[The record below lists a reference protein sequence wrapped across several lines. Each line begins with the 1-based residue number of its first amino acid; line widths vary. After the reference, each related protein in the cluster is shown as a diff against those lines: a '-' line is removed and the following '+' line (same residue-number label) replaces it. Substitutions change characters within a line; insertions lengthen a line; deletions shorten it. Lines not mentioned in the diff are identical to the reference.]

1 MLLNKSW
8 IFKIKWKSN
17 FIGWRLNFENFIIY
31 KPIPCGHVRQV
42 PHKKKQTE
50 KQIIYIDCFYYLDL
64 EEYQTDHPLELTKH
78 SDREVKL
85 EDVPAIPD
93 LLPAG
98 KNIHTRTAH
107 FSSSH
112 THFKSYKSYLQTV
125 PISENIVVFLYE
137 QIWETYE
144 IKNCI

>member
-1 MLLNKSW
+1 M
-8 IFKIKWKSN
+8 
-17 FIGWRLNFENFIIY
+17 Y
-31 KPIPCGHVRQV
+31 VRSQ
-42 PHKKKQTE
+42 KKQTE
-50 KQIIYIDCFYYLDL
+50 KQRISTDCFYYFDL

-78 SDREVKL
+78 TDREVKL

-112 THFKSYKSYLQTV
+112 ANIKSYKSYLQTV
-125 PISENIVVFLYE
+125 PISENIVVFLYK
-137 QIWETYE
+137 QIWEIYE
-144 IKNCI
+144 IENCI